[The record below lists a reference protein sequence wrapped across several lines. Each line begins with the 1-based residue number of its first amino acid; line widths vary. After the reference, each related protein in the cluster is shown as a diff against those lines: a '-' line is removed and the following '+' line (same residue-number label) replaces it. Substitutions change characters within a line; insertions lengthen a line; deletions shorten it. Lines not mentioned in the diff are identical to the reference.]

1 MLKIRLSAAA
11 ELDIDQGVRYYNRQQ
26 AGLGVQFLTAIKKTL
41 KKMRQM
47 PQAASISYDDV
58 RYKVVENFPFIITY
72 SYDDKHIGIFRVFNT
87 NLDPDKL

>member
-47 PQAASISYDDV
+47 PQAASISYDD
-58 RYKVVENFPFIITY
+58 
-72 SYDDKHIGIFRVFNT
+72 KHIGIFRVFNT